1 MQMRKNLY
9 ILKHFEKVKSYIFAN
24 IYHSPF
30 DSYWNSKKSIKL
42 KGKDDRKQN
51 TLAPLG
57 ESVGGKKTTKD
68 FVLFLELDVEF
79 RPE

>member
-1 MQMRKNLY
+1 
-9 ILKHFEKVKSYIFAN
+9 
-24 IYHSPF
+24 
-30 DSYWNSKKSIKL
+30 L